1 MALDPPAGLRT
12 YSITDLPAFASRS
25 SICKRRDHSEQARLA
40 LKVVRVTA
48 KRIMSEAQGQALA
61 ERLKNLPSDAPT
73 NEGSAARND
82 EDRAG
87 GVGG

>member
-25 SICKRRDHSEQARLA
+25 SICKHRDHSEQARLA

-61 ERLKNLPSDAPT
+61 ERLKNLPSDALT

-82 EDRAG
+82 EDSAG
-87 GVGG
+87 GLGG

>member
-25 SICKRRDHSEQARLA
+25 SICTICKHRDHSEQARLA

-61 ERLKNLPSDAPT
+61 ERLKNLPSDA
-73 NEGSAARND
+73 ARND
-82 EDRAG
+82 EDGAG